1 MKKEF
6 YFVINPASAGGK
18 TKKLWPHIKTLAEKE
33 NAEFGFYLT
42 SHRMDASRIAARA
55 IREGYKKIIAV
66 GGDGTLNEVLNGF
79 WEGRKK
85 IDADACLGYFPSGTG
100 EDFSRALGIEKLSL
114 GTQAERLLKAS
125 STCIDIGEAHFQKG
139 DGSLATRR
147 FINESSVGFGANVT
161 ELVNRS
167 NKLFGGKISFFAGV
181 LRSLCFLKNH
191 TVRIKADGKDL
202 FEGRTLI
209 TTVSN
214 GKYFGGSMMI
224 APKAIIDDGYFEVI
238 IAKEMNR
245 RELMRDIGT
254 IYSGNHLSN
263 PKIISTRCKNL
274 SVQSDE
280 KVFLEMDGEPV
291 GLINAEFRICEKE
304 IRFLL

>member
-6 YFVINPASAGGK
+6 FFVVNPASAGGK
-18 TKKLWPHIKTLAEKE
+18 TKNLWPHIKALAERE

-55 IREGYKKIIAV
+55 LKEGYKKIIAV

-79 WEGRKK
+79 WDGTRK
-85 IDADACLGYFPSGTG
+85 ISHDSCLGYFPSGTG
-100 EDFSRALGIEKLSL
+100 EDFSRTLGIEKLSVETQTERIL
-114 GTQAERLLKAS
+114 NAPGTL
-125 STCIDIGEAHFQKG
+125 IDIGEVHFQKG
-139 DGSLATRR
+139 DGSLATRK

-167 NKLFGGKISFFAGV
+167 NKIFGGKASFFAGV
-181 LRSLCFLKNH
+181 LRSLFFLKNH
-191 TVRIKADGKDL
+191 AVRIKTDGRDF
-202 FEGRTLI
+202 FEGKALI
-209 TTVSN
+209 TAVTN

-224 APKAIIDDGYFEVI
+224 SPKAMIDDGFFDVVVVRD
-238 IAKEMNR
+238 MNR
-245 RELMRDIGT
+245 KEILRDIGS

-263 PKIISTRCKNL
+263 PKVMSVRCKTL
-274 SVQSDE
+274 SVQSEE

-291 GLINAEFRICEKE
+291 GLIDAEFKLLEKE

>member
-1 MKKEF
+1 MNKEF

-18 TKKLWPHIKTLAEKE
+18 TKKLWPQIKSLLEKE
-33 NAEFGFYLT
+33 GAAFGFYLT
-42 SHRMDASRIAARA
+42 SHRMDAARIASRA
-55 IREGYKKIIAV
+55 LKEGYKKIIAV

-79 WEGRKK
+79 WEGSHR
-85 IDADACLGYFPSGTG
+85 ISRDACLGYFPSGTG
-100 EDFSRALGIEKLSL
+100 EDFSRTLGIDKLSAE
-114 GTQAERLLKAS
+114 TQIDRLLKAPG
-125 STCIDIGEAHFQKG
+125 TLIDDGQAHFQKG
-139 DGSLATRR
+139 DGSLTSRR

-191 TVRIKADGKDL
+191 AVKIKADGKDF
-202 FEGRTLI
+202 FEGKTLI
-209 TTVSN
+209 IAVSN

-224 APKAIIDDGYFEVI
+224 APKAIIDDGYFDII
-238 IAKEMNR
+238 IAKEMSR
-245 RELMRDIGT
+245 TQLLRDIGP

-263 PKIISTRCKNL
+263 PKIMSARCKSL

-291 GLINAEFRICEKE
+291 GLINAEFKIHEKE
-304 IRFLL
+304 IKFLL